1 MNIYVFQDAAD
12 ALKMQQLSTNLATV
26 DTPTSIVEGNSISKF
41 NQQTFLPLTKGTA
54 LVVGGGC
61 ALDQSEFNQAIE
73 EFIVSAEL
81 PFSFVERDE
90 LRVLI
95 SKIAP
100 GYVLP
105 SRKKVAKDIEQYM
118 FREMG
123 DSIKKILNN
132 LAKEGTKF
140 SSTTDIWTCGV
151 QKIAYMAVTIHW
163 IDSTW
168 ELNSLLI
175 GFEHIEGIHNGEN
188 IANVFVKVLKE
199 FGLENSL
206 LSVTLDNAG
215 NNGTFISFLRVLLQD
230 SIACGGQLLQCRC
243 AAHIINLV
251 VKDGI
256 ACIAKDLRKL
266 RVLVKSLRNPQRLE
280 KFEKRVEDILVS
292 TNKDYATKARPTLDV
307 ATRWNS
313 TFDMIKSCLP
323 YAQIFDIMGDEIF
336 DMDDEDNEVHMRN
349 KISVNVKGSSKCRLS
364 KVAWMKMQLLENFLS
379 PLKDATEW

>member
-1 MNIYVFQDAAD
+1 
-12 ALKMQQLSTNLATV
+12 MQQLSTNSATQ
-26 DTPTSIVEGNSISKF
+26 DTPNSIADANSFSKL

-54 LVVGGGC
+54 LVVGGGTV
-61 ALDQSEFNQAIE
+61 LDQNEFNQAME

-90 LRVLI
+90 LRVLM

-105 SRKKVAKDIEQYM
+105 SRKKVAKEIEHYI
-118 FREMG
+118 FREM
-123 DSIKKILNN
+123 DESIKKILSN
-132 LAKEGTKF
+132 LVKEDTKF
-140 SSTTDIWTCGV
+140 SATTDIWTCGI
-151 QKIAYMAVTIHW
+151 QKIAYMSVTIHW
-163 IDSTW
+163 IDSSW

-175 GFEHIEGIHNGEN
+175 GFEHIQGIHTGEN
-188 IANVFVKVLKE
+188 IAHVFVKVLKE

-230 SIACGGQLLQCRC
+230 TIACGGQLLQCRC

-266 RVLVKSLRNPQRLE
+266 RVLVKSLRNPQRVE
-280 KFEKRVEDILVS
+280 KFEKRVEEILVP
-292 TNKDYATKARPTLDV
+292 TNTNYATKARPTLDV

-313 TFDMIKSCLP
+313 TFEMIKSCMP
-323 YAQIFDIMGDEIF
+323 YAQIFDIMGDEIL
-336 DMDDEDNEVHMRN
+336 DTDDVDNDPSMRD
-349 KISVNVKGSSKCRLS
+349 KVMVNVKGSKKCRLS

>member
-1 MNIYVFQDAAD
+1 VNIYVFQDAAD

-188 IANVFVKVLKE
+188 IANVFVKHSESLKRIRPRKQ
-199 FGLENSL
+199 F
-206 LSVTLDNAG
+206 V
-215 NNGTFISFLRVLLQD
+215 ISDTRQ
-230 SIACGGQLLQCRC
+230 CG
-243 AAHIINLV
+243 
-251 VKDGI
+251 
-256 ACIAKDLRKL
+256 
-266 RVLVKSLRNPQRLE
+266 E
-280 KFEKRVEDILVS
+280 
-292 TNKDYATKARPTLDV
+292 
-307 ATRWNS
+307 
-313 TFDMIKSCLP
+313 
-323 YAQIFDIMGDEIF
+323 
-336 DMDDEDNEVHMRN
+336 
-349 KISVNVKGSSKCRLS
+349 
-364 KVAWMKMQLLENFLS
+364 
-379 PLKDATEW
+379 